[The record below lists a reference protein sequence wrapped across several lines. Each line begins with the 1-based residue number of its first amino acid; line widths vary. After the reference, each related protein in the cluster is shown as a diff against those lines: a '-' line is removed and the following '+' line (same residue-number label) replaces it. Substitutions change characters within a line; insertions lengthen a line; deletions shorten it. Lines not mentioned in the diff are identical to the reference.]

1 MKILRGPSQIR
12 GVCLTGRLLHRG
24 QVTAP
29 RHLVSPHAHHSQKDL
44 CGFRQLTTIS
54 TLMFLGLGGS
64 ATGWRAP
71 CARIQMLEA
80 GTPRLTTSRLMY
92 SARACDNCPACCVLA
107 SLGSAWTD
115 RATRRKPLSSHQ
127 VVRTGQSEAYVT
139 LRSLRSLLSGNCGH
153 TISMPLILTVRSH
166 EASRYAKFSPP
177 SAGYFFAQR
186 WGGCLPSADWGAM
199 RWGQPCHRV
208 GAP

>member
-1 MKILRGPSQIR
+1 MRNLACKECTAGQKRTDQVASLNEIHG
-12 GVCLTGRLLHRG
+12 GFRG
-24 QVTAP
+24 QKSRGSCMAY
-29 RHLVSPHAHHSQKDL
+29 S
-44 CGFRQLTTIS
+44 GRQLLS
-54 TLMFLGLGGS
+54 TRGNPLQRS
-64 ATGWRAP
+64 
-71 CARIQMLEA
+71 
-80 GTPRLTTSRLMY
+80 
-92 SARACDNCPACCVLA
+92 CC
-107 SLGSAWTD
+107 WTD

>member
-1 MKILRGPSQIR
+1 MRGWSRLVRTGVLKILRGPSQIR
-12 GVCLTGRLLHRG
+12 GARLTGRLLHRG
-24 QVTAP
+24 PVTAP

-115 RATRRKPLSSHQ
+115 RATRRKPLSSHTRSCGRGK
-127 VVRTGQSEAYVT
+127 VR
-139 LRSLRSLLSGNCGH
+139 H
-153 TISMPLILTVRSH
+153 M
-166 EASRYAKFSPP
+166 SRFAACDLCCLAIAAIP
-177 SAGYFFAQR
+177 SR
-186 WGGCLPSADWGAM
+186 C
-199 RWGQPCHRV
+199 R
-208 GAP
+208 